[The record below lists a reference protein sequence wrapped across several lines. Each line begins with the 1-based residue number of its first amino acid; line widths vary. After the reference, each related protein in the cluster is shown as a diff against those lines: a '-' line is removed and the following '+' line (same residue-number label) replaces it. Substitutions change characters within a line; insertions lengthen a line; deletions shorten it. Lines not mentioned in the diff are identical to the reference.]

1 MNVSSLGKKFST
13 EFASAENLLVLSL
26 ALFPVF
32 SLSVHRWISACLF
45 ISFGAAIYILIRDK
59 DRHLNFFSEQVSRVW
74 LTALTI
80 VLTAPVT
87 AIMLGQIFRQ
97 EFIASAYDNA
107 SRFLLGVPIA
117 LVIVRKKI
125 NVLKLLEYTIP
136 AGIFFAALGAHINP
150 NLDFDAERV
159 STHFVDPLTFGS
171 VCLTMALISLVSI
184 DLNEPD
190 KLWVRLY
197 KLCGFAIGLYLAFLS
212 GSRTGWIALPIVLWL
227 WLRFRKNI
235 PHWAIFVLVAAICAA
250 VYFFVPLI
258 HARVNI
264 GMQEVL
270 NYQWYEVNPD
280 NSVGMR
286 ISFVRIGLFMFAHNP
301 LGGWGDR
308 GFEHLLSAPELQ
320 RFATEYTRNFAFQH
334 GFHNELVTNMVRSG
348 IWGLFSSL
356 ALFLVPLACFV
367 KGLRSQSEVVRN
379 HALVGVSY
387 LICVLVSGMSTEVF
401 NLKFTASFH
410 ALMIASLVASLI
422 VLMSSH
428 RNSNMP

>member
-32 SLSVHRWISACLF
+32 SLSLHRWINGSLF
-45 ISFGAAIYILIRDK
+45 IAFGIAIYILIRDK
-59 DRHLNFFSEQVSRVW
+59 NRQIKFIPERVTRVW
-74 LTALTI
+74 MI
-80 VLTAPVT
+80 VLMIALFAPVA

-97 EFIASAYDNA
+97 DFIASAYDNA
-107 SRFLLGVPIA
+107 SRFLLGIPIA
-117 LVIVRKKI
+117 LVIVRKRI
-125 NVLKLLEYTIP
+125 NVVKLLEYTIP
-136 AGIFFAALGAHINP
+136 AGIFFAALGAYINP
-150 NLDFDAERV
+150 NPDFDAGRV
-159 STHFVDPLTFGS
+159 STYFVDPLTFGS
-171 VCLTMALISLVSI
+171 ICLTMALISLVSI

-190 KLWVRLY
+190 KLWLRFY
-197 KLCGFAIGLYLAFLS
+197 KLCGFAVGLYLAFLS
-212 GSRTGWIALPIVLWL
+212 GSRTGWIALPIVLWF
-227 WLRFRKNI
+227 WLRLRKNI

-250 VYFFVPLI
+250 AYYFVPLV
-258 HARVNI
+258 HARINI
-264 GMQEVL
+264 GMHEL
-270 NYQWYEVNPD
+270 INYQWYEVNPD

-286 ISFVRIGLFMFAHNP
+286 ISFIRIGLFIFAHNP

-308 GFEHLLSAPELQ
+308 GFEHLLNAPELQ
-320 RFATEYTRNFAFQH
+320 RFATEFTQDFAFQH

-356 ALFLVPLACFV
+356 ALFFVPLACFA
-367 KGLRSQSEVVRN
+367 KGLQSQSDVVRN
-379 HALVGVSY
+379 HALVGASY
-387 LICVLVSGMSTEVF
+387 LICILISGMSTEVF

-410 ALMIASLVASLI
+410 ALMIASLVASLL